1 MTDCN
6 IDDLIMKLRS
16 HLEATE
22 ELAIRTK
29 ASRWLG
35 EAHAVAADLAEAQL
49 SPQTIEKRVN
59 QIEHLLRQ
67 IEETEN
73 EEADEHIRASL
84 EIAKKIKNRL

>member
-1 MTDCN
+1 MTDRN
-6 IDDLIMKLRS
+6 IDDLIMDLRS

-29 ASRWLG
+29 ANRWLG
-35 EAHAVAADLAEAQL
+35 EAHAVAADLAEAQP
-49 SPQTIEKRVN
+49 SIQTIEKRVN